1 MAKLAIVK
9 DIVIG
14 KPICEPWY
22 MFCNEQNEWDDI
34 KDNVLFTEERYLP
47 KLMVESWK
55 SIFLK
60 SSIVLL
66 LASTVFSNC
75 SIFLSL
81 TLLRVLLFVSLVSSI
96 KFFVFSIRL

>member
-34 KDNVLFTEERYLP
+34 KDNVLFTKERYLP
-47 KLMVESWK
+47 KLMVDCGLVK
-55 SIFLK
+55 SISEIRRNKPELVINLDKPDFIEVKWGK
-60 SSIVLL
+60 S
-66 LASTVFSNC
+66 
-75 SIFLSL
+75 
-81 TLLRVLLFVSLVSSI
+81 
-96 KFFVFSIRL
+96 RLYIQVGE

>member
-47 KLMVESWK
+47 KLMVNCGLVK
-55 SIFLK
+55 SISEVRRNRPELIKTLDKPDFIEVKWGK
-60 SSIVLL
+60 S
-66 LASTVFSNC
+66 
-75 SIFLSL
+75 
-81 TLLRVLLFVSLVSSI
+81 
-96 KFFVFSIRL
+96 RLYIQVGE

>member
-22 MFCNEQNEWDDI
+22 MFCNEQNEWNDI

-47 KLMVESWK
+47 KLMVDCGLVK
-55 SIFLK
+55 SISEVRRNKPELVINLDKPDFIEVKWGK
-60 SSIVLL
+60 S
-66 LASTVFSNC
+66 
-75 SIFLSL
+75 
-81 TLLRVLLFVSLVSSI
+81 
-96 KFFVFSIRL
+96 RLYIQIGE

>member
-47 KLMVESWK
+47 KLMVDCGLVK
-55 SIFLK
+55 SISEVRRNKPELVINLGKPDFIEVKWGK
-60 SSIVLL
+60 S
-66 LASTVFSNC
+66 
-75 SIFLSL
+75 
-81 TLLRVLLFVSLVSSI
+81 
-96 KFFVFSIRL
+96 RLYIQVGE

>member
-34 KDNVLFTEERYLP
+34 KNNVLFTEERYLP
-47 KLMVESWK
+47 KLMVDCGLVK
-55 SIFLK
+55 SISEVRRNKPELVINLDKPDFIEVKWGK
-60 SSIVLL
+60 S
-66 LASTVFSNC
+66 
-75 SIFLSL
+75 
-81 TLLRVLLFVSLVSSI
+81 
-96 KFFVFSIRL
+96 RLYIQIGE

>member
-47 KLMVESWK
+47 KLMVDCGLVK
-55 SIFLK
+55 SISEVRRNKPELVINLDKPDFIEVKWGK
-60 SSIVLL
+60 S
-66 LASTVFSNC
+66 
-75 SIFLSL
+75 
-81 TLLRVLLFVSLVSSI
+81 
-96 KFFVFSIRL
+96 RLYIQIGE

>member
-47 KLMVESWK
+47 KLMVNCGLVK
-55 SIFLK
+55 SISEVRRNKPELMINLDKPDFIEIKWGK
-60 SSIVLL
+60 SRLYIQ
-66 LASTVFSNC
+66 
-75 SIFLSL
+75 
-81 TLLRVLLFVSLVSSI
+81 
-96 KFFVFSIRL
+96 IRE

>member
-34 KDNVLFTEERYLP
+34 KDNVLFTDERYLP
-47 KLMVESWK
+47 KLMVDCGLVK
-55 SIFLK
+55 SISEVRRNKPELVINLDKPDFIEVKWGK
-60 SSIVLL
+60 S
-66 LASTVFSNC
+66 
-75 SIFLSL
+75 
-81 TLLRVLLFVSLVSSI
+81 
-96 KFFVFSIRL
+96 RLYIQVGE

>member
-22 MFCNEQNEWDDI
+22 MFCNKQNEWDDI

-47 KLMVESWK
+47 KLMVDCGLVK
-55 SIFLK
+55 SISEVRRNKPELVINLDKPDFIEIKWGK
-60 SSIVLL
+60 S
-66 LASTVFSNC
+66 
-75 SIFLSL
+75 
-81 TLLRVLLFVSLVSSI
+81 
-96 KFFVFSIRL
+96 RLYIQVGE

>member
-34 KDNVLFTEERYLP
+34 KDNVLFTDERYLP
-47 KLMVESWK
+47 KLMVDCGLVK
-55 SIFLK
+55 SISEVRRNKPELVINLDKPDFIEVKWGK
-60 SSIVLL
+60 S
-66 LASTVFSNC
+66 
-75 SIFLSL
+75 
-81 TLLRVLLFVSLVSSI
+81 
-96 KFFVFSIRL
+96 RLYIQIGE

>member
-47 KLMVESWK
+47 KLMVDCGLVK
-55 SIFLK
+55 SISEVRRNRPELIKTLDKPDFIEVKWGK
-60 SSIVLL
+60 S
-66 LASTVFSNC
+66 
-75 SIFLSL
+75 
-81 TLLRVLLFVSLVSSI
+81 
-96 KFFVFSIRL
+96 RLYIQIGE

>member
-47 KLMVESWK
+47 KLMVDCGLVK
-55 SIFLK
+55 SISEIRRNKPELVINLDKPDFIEVKWGK
-60 SSIVLL
+60 S
-66 LASTVFSNC
+66 
-75 SIFLSL
+75 
-81 TLLRVLLFVSLVSSI
+81 
-96 KFFVFSIRL
+96 RLYIQVGE

>member
-47 KLMVESWK
+47 KLMVDCGLVK
-55 SIFLK
+55 SISEVRRNRPELIKTLDKPDFIEVKWGK
-60 SSIVLL
+60 S
-66 LASTVFSNC
+66 
-75 SIFLSL
+75 
-81 TLLRVLLFVSLVSSI
+81 
-96 KFFVFSIRL
+96 RLYIQVGK

>member
-22 MFCNEQNEWDDI
+22 MFCNEQNEWNDI

-47 KLMVESWK
+47 KLMVDCGLVK
-55 SIFLK
+55 SISEVRRNRPELIKTLDKPDFIEVKWGK
-60 SSIVLL
+60 S
-66 LASTVFSNC
+66 
-75 SIFLSL
+75 
-81 TLLRVLLFVSLVSSI
+81 
-96 KFFVFSIRL
+96 RLYIQIGE

>member
-47 KLMVESWK
+47 KLMVDCGLVK
-55 SIFLK
+55 SISEVRRNRPELIKTLDKPEFIEVKWGK
-60 SSIVLL
+60 S
-66 LASTVFSNC
+66 
-75 SIFLSL
+75 
-81 TLLRVLLFVSLVSSI
+81 
-96 KFFVFSIRL
+96 RLYIQVGE

>member
-47 KLMVESWK
+47 KLMVDCGLVK
-55 SIFLK
+55 SISEVRRNKPELVINLDKPDFIEVKWGK
-60 SSIVLL
+60 S
-66 LASTVFSNC
+66 
-75 SIFLSL
+75 
-81 TLLRVLLFVSLVSSI
+81 
-96 KFFVFSIRL
+96 RLYIQVGE

>member
-22 MFCNEQNEWDDI
+22 MFCNEQNEWDAI

-47 KLMVESWK
+47 KLMVDCGLVK
-55 SIFLK
+55 SISEVRRNKPELVINLDKPDFIEVKWGK
-60 SSIVLL
+60 S
-66 LASTVFSNC
+66 
-75 SIFLSL
+75 
-81 TLLRVLLFVSLVSSI
+81 
-96 KFFVFSIRL
+96 RLYIQIGE

>member
-14 KPICEPWY
+14 KPICDPWY

-47 KLMVESWK
+47 KLMVDCGLVK
-55 SIFLK
+55 SISEVRRNKPELVINLDKPDFIEVKWGK
-60 SSIVLL
+60 S
-66 LASTVFSNC
+66 
-75 SIFLSL
+75 
-81 TLLRVLLFVSLVSSI
+81 
-96 KFFVFSIRL
+96 RLYIQVGK

>member
-34 KDNVLFTEERYLP
+34 KDNVLFTDERYLP
-47 KLMVESWK
+47 KLMVDCGLVK
-55 SIFLK
+55 SISEVRRNKPELVINLDKPDFIEIKWGK
-60 SSIVLL
+60 S
-66 LASTVFSNC
+66 
-75 SIFLSL
+75 
-81 TLLRVLLFVSLVSSI
+81 
-96 KFFVFSIRL
+96 RLYIQVGE

>member
-47 KLMVESWK
+47 KLMVDCRLVK
-55 SIFLK
+55 SISEVRRNRPELIKTLDKPDFIEVKWGK
-60 SSIVLL
+60 S
-66 LASTVFSNC
+66 
-75 SIFLSL
+75 
-81 TLLRVLLFVSLVSSI
+81 
-96 KFFVFSIRL
+96 RLYIQVGE

>member
-34 KDNVLFTEERYLP
+34 KDNILFTEERYLP
-47 KLMVESWK
+47 KLMVDCGLVK
-55 SIFLK
+55 SISEVRRNRPELIKTLDKPDFIEVKWGK
-60 SSIVLL
+60 S
-66 LASTVFSNC
+66 
-75 SIFLSL
+75 
-81 TLLRVLLFVSLVSSI
+81 
-96 KFFVFSIRL
+96 RLYIQIGE

>member
-22 MFCNEQNEWDDI
+22 IFCNEQDEWNDI

-47 KLMVESWK
+47 KLMVDCGLVK
-55 SIFLK
+55 SISEVRRNKPELVINLDKPDFIEVKWGK
-60 SSIVLL
+60 S
-66 LASTVFSNC
+66 
-75 SIFLSL
+75 
-81 TLLRVLLFVSLVSSI
+81 
-96 KFFVFSIRL
+96 RLYIQVGE

>member
-22 MFCNEQNEWDDI
+22 MFCDEQNEWDDI

-47 KLMVESWK
+47 KLMVNCGLVK
-55 SIFLK
+55 SISEVRRNRPELIKTLDKPDFIEVKWGK
-60 SSIVLL
+60 S
-66 LASTVFSNC
+66 
-75 SIFLSL
+75 
-81 TLLRVLLFVSLVSSI
+81 
-96 KFFVFSIRL
+96 RLYIQVGE

>member
-47 KLMVESWK
+47 KLMVDCGLVK
-55 SIFLK
+55 SISEVRRNRPELIKILDKPDFIEIKWGK
-60 SSIVLL
+60 S
-66 LASTVFSNC
+66 
-75 SIFLSL
+75 
-81 TLLRVLLFVSLVSSI
+81 
-96 KFFVFSIRL
+96 RLYIQVGE

>member
-47 KLMVESWK
+47 KLMVDCGLVK
-55 SIFLK
+55 SISEVRRNKPELVINLDKPDFIEIKWGK
-60 SSIVLL
+60 S
-66 LASTVFSNC
+66 
-75 SIFLSL
+75 
-81 TLLRVLLFVSLVSSI
+81 
-96 KFFVFSIRL
+96 RLYIQIGE

>member
-47 KLMVESWK
+47 KLMVDCGHVK
-55 SIFLK
+55 SISEVRRNRPELIKTLDKPDFIEVKWGK
-60 SSIVLL
+60 S
-66 LASTVFSNC
+66 
-75 SIFLSL
+75 
-81 TLLRVLLFVSLVSSI
+81 
-96 KFFVFSIRL
+96 RLYIQVGE

>member
-34 KDNVLFTEERYLP
+34 KDSVLFTEERYLP
-47 KLMVESWK
+47 KLMVDCGLVK
-55 SIFLK
+55 SISEVRRNKPELVINLDKPDFIEVKWGK
-60 SSIVLL
+60 S
-66 LASTVFSNC
+66 
-75 SIFLSL
+75 
-81 TLLRVLLFVSLVSSI
+81 
-96 KFFVFSIRL
+96 RLYIQIGE

>member
-47 KLMVESWK
+47 KLMVDCGLVK
-55 SIFLK
+55 SISEVRRNRPELIKILDKPDFIEVKWGK
-60 SSIVLL
+60 S
-66 LASTVFSNC
+66 
-75 SIFLSL
+75 
-81 TLLRVLLFVSLVSSI
+81 
-96 KFFVFSIRL
+96 RLYIQVGE